1 MKNAIFKSSQNHR
14 VVNEPDYFGR
24 PSMGYTS
31 LLVKA
36 RYKTLFGGKI
46 SMKFVKLFLA
56 LVGLALVFIFCKD
69 NDTKVVIRFLDYQT
83 PEIYLFLMII
93 TTFVLGMISASFA
106 NTIKIMQLKRQLR
119 QLQPEGTDDEK
130 ESKTEKKKDRKARKQ
145 DKKTDASE
153 VKPAESEATTVIE
166 EQPAPVI
173 EETPAAPRTEEVSDA
188 VYEEPAPSDS
198 PKEEPPQVI
207 ELPQGPVEDAQPEEQ
222 VQDETQ
228 SKQS

>member
-1 MKNAIFKSSQNHR
+1 
-14 VVNEPDYFGR
+14 
-24 PSMGYTS
+24 
-31 LLVKA
+31 
-36 RYKTLFGGKI
+36 
-46 SMKFVKLFLA
+46 MKFVKLFLA
-56 LVGLALVFIFCKD
+56 LVGLVVVFFFCKD
-69 NDTKVVIRFLDYQT
+69 NDTKVVLRFLDYQT
-83 PEIYLFLMII
+83 PEIYLFLMAI

-145 DKKTDASE
+145 DKKADGSE
-153 VKPAESEATTVIE
+153 AKPAESEAATVIE
-166 EQPAPVI
+166 EQPASVI
-173 EETPAAPRTEEVSDA
+173 EPALSTDEVSDA
-188 VYEEPAPSDS
+188 VYEEPAPSDI

-222 VQDETQ
+222 LQDETP